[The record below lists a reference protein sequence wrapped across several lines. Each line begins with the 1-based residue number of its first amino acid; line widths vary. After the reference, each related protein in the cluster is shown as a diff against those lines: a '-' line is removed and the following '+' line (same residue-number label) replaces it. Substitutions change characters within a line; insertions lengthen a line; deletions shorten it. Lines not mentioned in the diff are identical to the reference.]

1 MLKGGNRQT
10 LALNNIRFTRDPEA
24 RASHAR
30 YANTRLHQR
39 LKDHHRFE
47 PMGNKLNT
55 IASSS
60 EKQTFSWFVLSLM
73 ASVTFVGILSE
84 LVPSGILPQMTEGLG
99 VEESDVG
106 FMVGVYALASA
117 IAAIPLISATL
128 AINRKTLLMALLV
141 GFAVSNVVVGLS
153 SSYTV
158 IIVARIIGGIC
169 AGVMW
174 PMIAA
179 YGTRLVPENMHG
191 KAITVIMS
199 GNTLGISIGLPAM
212 TAIGLTFGWRSV
224 FMALGA
230 IVAVIAV
237 LSHFYL
243 PEVKG
248 EKLSRSNSPLAVLKM
263 PSMLIV
269 LLLTFLS
276 VAAHYGIYT
285 YITLLVELIGFVGGI
300 GLALLIFGIGS
311 VISVIVSAKYID
323 AHLRPMIV
331 LMLGVG
337 GISMAMFLA
346 FRGTIGISHVA
357 FFLWGLA
364 FGPLVTMYQ
373 TAVTKQVEKAR
384 DIATSVQSSVFNLS
398 IMFATWAGGM
408 LLIHFPENGVKLIV
422 YMSLACFA
430 LAMII
435 AYLARRTLRSSSG
448 PSTTP

>member
-1 MLKGGNRQT
+1 MSAVSPSN
-10 LALNNIRFTRDPEA
+10 
-24 RASHAR
+24 
-30 YANTRLHQR
+30 
-39 LKDHHRFE
+39 
-47 PMGNKLNT
+47 
-55 IASSS
+55 
-60 EKQTFSWFVLSLM
+60 EKQTLPLLVFGLM

-99 VEESDVG
+99 VEESEIG
-106 FMVGVYALASA
+106 FLVGVYALASA

-128 AINRKTLLMALLV
+128 AVNRKTLLMALLI
-141 GFAVSNVVVGLS
+141 GFAASNIVVGLS
-153 SSYTV
+153 SSYAV
-158 IIVARIIGGIC
+158 IIAFRIVGGIC

-199 GNTLGISIGLPAM
+199 GNTLGISIGLPVM
-212 TAIGLTFGWRSV
+212 TTIGLTFGWRSV
-224 FMALGA
+224 FLALGV

-237 LSHFYL
+237 LAYFYL
-243 PEVKG
+243 PAVKG

-263 PSMLIV
+263 PSIQIV

-285 YITLLVELIGFVGGI
+285 YITLLVEMIGFAGGI

-323 AHLRPMIV
+323 AYLRPLIV
-331 LMLGVG
+331 SMLAIGA
-337 GISMAMFLA
+337 ISMAMFLV
-346 FRGTIGISHVA
+346 FRGTIVVSHAA

-373 TAVTKQVEKAR
+373 TAVSKQIEKAK
-384 DIATSVQSSVFNLS
+384 DVATSLQSSIFNLS
-398 IMFATWAGGM
+398 IMIATWVGGM
-408 LLIHFPENGVKLIV
+408 FLNDFPSSGVKHIV
-422 YMSLACFA
+422 VMSLVCFI
-430 LAMII
+430 LAIII
-435 AYLARRTLRSSSG
+435 ALLAKHTLRSSSAAVVN
-448 PSTTP
+448 P

>member
-1 MLKGGNRQT
+1 MSTNISAHEEQT
-10 LALNNIRFTRDPEA
+10 V
-24 RASHAR
+24 
-30 YANTRLHQR
+30 
-39 LKDHHRFE
+39 
-47 PMGNKLNT
+47 
-55 IASSS
+55 
-60 EKQTFSWFVLSLM
+60 SWFVLGLM

-84 LVPSGILPQMTEGLG
+84 LVPTGILPQMSDGLG
-99 VEESDVG
+99 MEESEVG
-106 FMVGVYALASA
+106 FLVGVYALASA
-117 IAAIPLISATL
+117 IAAIPVVSATL
-128 AINRKTLLMALLV
+128 ALNRKTLLMALLIGFAASNIVV
-141 GFAVSNVVVGLS
+141 GFS
-153 SSYTV
+153 SSHEV
-158 IIVARIIGGIC
+158 IITARIAGGIC

-224 FMALGA
+224 FLVLGA
-230 IVAVIAV
+230 IVAAIAV
-237 LSHFYL
+237 LSYFYL

-248 EKLSRSNSPLAVLKM
+248 EKLTRSNSPLAVLKM

-285 YITLLVELIGFVGGI
+285 YITLLVELIGFAGGI

-323 AHLRPMIV
+323 AYLRPMIV
-331 LMLGVG
+331 SMLGIG
-337 GISMAMFLA
+337 GISMAMFLVFKGA
-346 FRGTIGISHVA
+346 IGISHAA

-373 TAVTKQVEKAR
+373 TAVTKQVDEAR

-398 IMFATWAGGM
+398 IMVATWVGGM
-408 LLIHFPENGVKLIV
+408 FLNYFPASGVKLIV
-422 YMSLACFA
+422 YMSLVCFV
-430 LAMII
+430 LAII
-435 AYLARRTLRSSSG
+435 VAFLSKRTLRSSAG
-448 PSTTP
+448 PSIHS

>member
-1 MLKGGNRQT
+1 MPTLSSPDENR
-10 LALNNIRFTRDPEA
+10 
-24 RASHAR
+24 
-30 YANTRLHQR
+30 
-39 LKDHHRFE
+39 
-47 PMGNKLNT
+47 
-55 IASSS
+55 
-60 EKQTFSWFVLSLM
+60 TFSWFVLGLM

-117 IAAIPLISATL
+117 IAAIPLVSATL
-128 AINRKTLLMALLV
+128 AFNRKKLLMALLV
-141 GFAVSNVVVGLS
+141 GFAVSNIVVGLS

-158 IIVARIIGGIC
+158 IIAARIVGGIC

-199 GNTLGISIGLPAM
+199 GNTLGISVGLPAM
-212 TAIGLTFGWRSV
+212 TAIGLAFGWRSV
-224 FMALGA
+224 FMVLGVV
-230 IVAVIAV
+230 VAVIAV

-285 YITLLVELIGFVGGI
+285 YITLLVELIGFSGGI
-300 GLALLIFGIGS
+300 GLALVIFGIGS

-323 AHLRPMIV
+323 AHLRPLIV
-331 LMLGVG
+331 LMLGIG
-337 GISMAMFLA
+337 ALSMAMFLA
-346 FRGTIGISHVA
+346 FKGTIVISHAA

-373 TAVTKQVEKAR
+373 TAVTKQVDKAR

-398 IMFATWAGGM
+398 IMVATWVGGM
-408 LLIHFPENGVKLIV
+408 LLVHFPENGVKLIV
-422 YMSLACFA
+422 YMSLVCFA

-435 AYLARRTLRSSSG
+435 AFLAKRTLRSSPD
-448 PSTTP
+448 PSTNS